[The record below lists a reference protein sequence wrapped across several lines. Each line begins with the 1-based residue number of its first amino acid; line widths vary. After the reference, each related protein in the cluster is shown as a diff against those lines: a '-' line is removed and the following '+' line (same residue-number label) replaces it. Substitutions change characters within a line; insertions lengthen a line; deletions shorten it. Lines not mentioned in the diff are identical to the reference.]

1 MQQHWENI
9 YKTKQPHEV
18 SWTQSIPTTS
28 LEFIHN
34 FYPAK
39 NSSIIDVGGGDSRL
53 VDHLLDEGFTNVT
66 VLDISQEAIIR
77 AQNRLGD
84 KKKLVTWIVSDVLEY
99 KPNQPYDIWHDRAAF
114 HFQTEETAINKYIDL
129 INKAVAKY
137 VIVATF
143 STNGPKK
150 CSGVNIKQYD
160 SLAMK
165 ARFENNNFKNTT
177 CKYEDHITPS
187 GSVQNFTFCGF
198 KRV

>member
-18 SWTQSIPTTS
+18 SWTQSVPTTS

-34 FYPAK
+34 FHPAK

-66 VLDISQEAIIR
+66 VLDISEEAIKR

-84 KKKLVTWIVSDVLEY
+84 KKKLVTWIVSDVLEF
-99 KPNQPYDIWHDRAAF
+99 KPDQSYDIWHDRAAF
-114 HFQTEETAINKYIDL
+114 HFQTEETAINNYIDL

-137 VIVATF
+137 VIVGTF
-143 STNGPKK
+143 STNGPTK
-150 CSGVNIKQYD
+150 CSGINIKQYD
-160 SLAMK
+160 SSAMK

>member
-18 SWTQSIPTTS
+18 SWTQNVPAIS

-34 FYPAK
+34 FSPAK

-53 VDHLLDEGFTNVT
+53 VDHLLNEGFTNVT
-66 VLDISQEAIIR
+66 VLDISEEAIKR

-84 KKKLVTWIVSDVLEY
+84 KKKLVTWIVSDVLEF
-99 KPNQPYDIWHDRAAF
+99 KPDQSYDIWHDRAAF
-114 HFQTEETAINKYIDL
+114 HFQTEEVSINNYIDL
-129 INKAVAKY
+129 VNKAVAKY
-137 VIVATF
+137 VIVGTF
-143 STNGPKK
+143 STNGPTK
-150 CSGVNIKQYD
+150 CSGINIKQYD
-160 SLAMK
+160 SSAMK